1 MVYFTGLTD
10 QISDLIMF
18 INTCLRTYLFPPAL
32 KHIYCMAAIAKN
44 FVKFLIYSTRRDR
57 AITYIYIY
65 TNSRTLEAI
74 VYVVR

>member
-1 MVYFTGLTD
+1 
-10 QISDLIMF
+10 MF

-44 FVKFLIYSTRRDR
+44 FVKFLIYSTRSDR
-57 AITYIYIY
+57 AITYIY